1 MEWCPG
7 VMAPADAPAS
17 PSREGHPGPSSSD
30 LFGLRERERPDVS
43 IIMAPY
49 AEEGCKLF
57 VYGINESVSNSE
69 LQSEFEKFGTVTDTY
84 NTGKGYAFVTYNNKD
99 SASEATEALNGAT
112 ILGQQVKVNVARPKN
127 DGGGG
132 HGGGGYGGGRGGG
145 GYGGDRG
152 GDRYGGGGGGYG
164 DGRGGGYGGGG
175 RGGGGGYGGDRGGD
189 RYGGGGGGGYG
200 GDRGGGGYG
209 GGGY

>member
-1 MEWCPG
+1 MID
-7 VMAPADAPAS
+7 PADAPAS
-17 PSREGHPGPSSSD
+17 PSLEGHPGPSSSD
-30 LFGLRERERPDVS
+30 LFGLRERERPDGS

-132 HGGGGYGGGRGGG
+132 RGGYGGGGYSGGGGYGGGGGGYGGRGGG
-145 GYGGDRG
+145 GYGG
-152 GDRYGGGGGGYG
+152 
-164 DGRGGGYGGGG
+164 
-175 RGGGGGYGGDRGGD
+175 GDRGGD
-189 RYGGGGGGGYG
+189 RGYG
-200 GDRGGGGYG
+200 GGGGGYG

>member
-17 PSREGHPGPSSSD
+17 PSIEGHPGPSSAD
-30 LFGLRERERPDVS
+30 LFGLRERERPDGS

-132 HGGGGYGGGRGGG
+132 GGGYGGGRG
-145 GYGGDRG
+145 RG
-152 GDRYGGGGGGYG
+152 GDG
-164 DGRGGGYGGGG
+164 
-175 RGGGGGYGGDRGGD
+175 
-189 RYGGGGGGGYG
+189 YGGGGGGGYG
-200 GDRGGGGYG
+200 GGGGGYGGRGGGGYGGGDRGGDRGYGGGGGGYG

>member
-1 MEWCPG
+1 MDPRRLTCL
-7 VMAPADAPAS
+7 A
-17 PSREGHPGPSSSD
+17 
-30 LFGLRERERPDVS
+30 LRERERPDGS

-132 HGGGGYGGGRGGG
+132 GGGYGGGRGRG
-145 GYGGDRG
+145 GYG
-152 GDRYGGGGGGYG
+152 
-164 DGRGGGYGGGG
+164 
-175 RGGGGGYGGDRGGD
+175 GGD

-200 GDRGGGGYG
+200 GGGGGYGGRGGGGYG
-209 GGGY
+209 GGDRGGDRGYGGGGGGYGGG

>member
-84 NTGKGYAFVTYNNKD
+84 NTGKGYAFVTYDNKD
-99 SASEATEALNGAT
+99 DATEATEQMNGAT
-112 ILGQQVKVNVARPKN
+112 ILGQQIKVNVARPKN
-127 DGGGG
+127 NGG
-132 HGGGGYGGGRGGG
+132 GGGGYGGGRGGG
-145 GYGGDRG
+145 GYGG
-152 GDRYGGGGGGYG
+152 
-164 DGRGGGYGGGG
+164 GRGGGRSY
-175 RGGGGGYGGDRGGD
+175 GDRDGGS
-189 RYGGGGGGGYG
+189 R
-200 GDRGGGGYG
+200 
-209 GGGY
+209 